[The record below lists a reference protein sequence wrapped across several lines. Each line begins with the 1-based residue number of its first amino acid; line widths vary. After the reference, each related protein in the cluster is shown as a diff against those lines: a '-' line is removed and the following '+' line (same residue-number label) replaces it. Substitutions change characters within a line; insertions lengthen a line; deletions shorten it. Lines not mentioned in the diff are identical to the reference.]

1 MTSTLTRQ
9 SPIHHLL
16 EPLGGEWTDIAG
28 TSIALRCEAAEAEA
42 KAVQTLALC
51 DVSALPTLGVKGPAA
66 ADWLSAHGVAI
77 PDETYDTQKL
87 ADGGLVAR
95 VASDEFLLQS
105 GAECK
110 TVPSL
115 SDKLGSGQ
123 EGAILVE
130 RQEATLLLVGARA
143 HEVFLQTCGVDL
155 REVRP
160 GRLTMTRVAGAS
172 CGILR
177 FDREDM
183 RRYPL
188 WPHYQLWIDPTYAV
202 YVWET
207 LLEIVEQLEGHVVG
221 AAAVLDGLTTA

>member
-1 MTSTLTRQ
+1 MTSQLTRQ

-16 EPLGGEWTDIAG
+16 EQRLLKQGGGDWADIAG
-28 TSIALRCEAAEAEA
+28 APIALRFEAAEAEA

-66 ADWLSAHGVAI
+66 VDWLSAHGVAI
-77 PDETYDTQKL
+77 PDEIYDTQKL
-87 ADGGLVAR
+87 ADDGLIAR

-105 GAECK
+105 GVSCQ

-115 SDKLGSGQ
+115 VDKLGQGQ
-123 EGAILVE
+123 EGAIHVE
-130 RQEATLLLVGARA
+130 RQEATFLLVGARVL
-143 HEVFLQTCGVDL
+143 EVFSQTCGVDF

-160 GRLTMTRVAGAS
+160 WRLTITRIAGAS
-172 CGILR
+172 CGILHWN
-177 FDREDM
+177 REDVP
-183 RRYPL
+183 R
-188 WPHYQLWIDPTYAV
+188 YQLWVDPTYAV

-207 LLEIVEQLEGHVVG
+207 LLEIVEELEGHLVG